1 MTSDQPPA
9 APRSAVVAPDPRLV
23 MVSREPLNA
32 ETPLPEQLG
41 VITPTPLFYVRGHFP
56 IPTVSADDWRL
67 TLDGEV
73 ARPLQLTYAELRALP
88 SKTLLATLECA
99 GNGRAGLEPQADG
112 EPWGYG
118 AASTAE
124 WTGVALATVLE
135 RAGLQASA
143 TQVVIEGADQGHV
156 AAAGRTVRY
165 GRSLSP
171 EQARHP
177 DTLLVY
183 AMNGELLRPEHGY
196 PVRLLVAGWYGMASV
211 KWVTRISAT
220 REPFRGFYQVD
231 RYVMAHPERG
241 ETWTT
246 PLEAMRVRSLITEPS
261 AGATLSPGTQRVR
274 GLAWSGAA
282 PIARVEVSVDG
293 GRQWQPAAL
302 TSAAERY
309 AWRCWEFEWQAA
321 IPGAAALRSRAF
333 DEAGNGQPVEPEW
346 NKLGYANNAIQAIT
360 VTVGA

>member
-1 MTSDQPPA
+1 MTPDQSPA
-9 APRSAVVAPDPRLV
+9 APAAAVAVPDPRLV
-23 MVSREPLNA
+23 MVTREPLNA
-32 ETPLPEQLG
+32 ETPMAEQVG
-41 VITPTPLFYVRGHFP
+41 VITPTPLFYARNHFS
-56 IPTVSADDWRL
+56 IPTLNADEWRL
-67 TLDGEV
+67 ALDGEV
-73 ARPLQLTYAELRALP
+73 ARPGQLTYGELRGLP
-88 SKTLLATLECA
+88 SRTLLATLECA
-99 GNGRAGLEPQADG
+99 GNGRAGLEPQAEG

-143 TQVVIEGADQGHV
+143 TQVVIEGADEGHV

-165 GRSLSP
+165 RRSLSP

-183 AMNGELLRPEHGY
+183 AMNGELLRAEHGY
-196 PVRLLVAGWYGMASV
+196 PIRLLVAGWYGMASV

-241 ETWTT
+241 EATTT
-246 PLEAMRVRSLITEPS
+246 PLETMRVRSIITAPG
-261 AGATLSPGTQRVR
+261 AGATLSPGVQRLQ

-293 GRQWQPAAL
+293 GRQWEPARL

-309 AWRCWEFEWQAA
+309 AWRRWEYQWQAA
-321 IPGAAALRSRAF
+321 SPGAVALRSRAF

-346 NKLGYANNAIQAIT
+346 NKLGYANNAIQVIT
-360 VTVGA
+360 VTVAP